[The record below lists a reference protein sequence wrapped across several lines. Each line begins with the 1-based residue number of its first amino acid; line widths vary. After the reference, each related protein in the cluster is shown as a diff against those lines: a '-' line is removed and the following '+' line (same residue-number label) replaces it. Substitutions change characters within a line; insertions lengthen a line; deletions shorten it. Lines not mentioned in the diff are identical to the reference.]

1 MNAIAKG
8 RNLRVSPLK
17 MRKIIRWLPGKNVMD
32 ALAMLKILPN
42 KAAKMAYKVIA
53 SAQANYSN
61 KNPEANAKALKIEKI
76 FADQAP
82 ILRRIMP
89 RARGRADVIRKQST
103 HLTVVLAS
111 ETAE

>member
-17 MRKIIRWLPGKNVMD
+17 MRKIIRWLPGRNVMD
-32 ALAMLKILPN
+32 ALAMLKVLPN

-53 SAQANYSN
+53 SAQANYQN
-61 KNPEANAKALKIEKI
+61 RNPEGDPKSLKIETI

-103 HLTVVLAS
+103 HLTVVLAPIV
-111 ETAE
+111 AE